1 MKYIKNYDLLATNEN
16 RKVVLDLI
24 ATAFASVSPEE
35 VFKNGFSFEDNILK
49 IQDKIFDLT
58 QFERIFLVGYGK
70 GSAGNCKMLENKLGD
85 RITEGFVNDVV
96 EEKFA
101 KLQSTLGTHPLPSQA
116 NFDFAKKVIEK
127 LTGLTEKD
135 LVLVV
140 TCGGGS
146 VLFETP
152 HKFDLNQMIAVNKAL
167 LQCGAT
173 ISEMNTIRK
182 RLSRVKGGGFAKI
195 LFPATVVNLI
205 YSDVPG
211 NDLSVIASAP
221 LVKDPT
227 TVQDAVAIYEKYNL
241 KDYNVFTPED
251 LIETPKEDQYFTK
264 VSNILM
270 LSNLTALNAMEK
282 KAKELGFTTFVM
294 TDRLQGDAHTM
305 GEKLIQETP
314 AGQILLAG
322 GETTIKVTGRGLGG
336 RNQSLV
342 LNALEHITDDT
353 VLATFGTDGWDFYWF
368 AGAIADKDTQ
378 KIAAQQ
384 QIDVKAYLADDNSYG
399 FWERVGGGILTGKQE
414 SNVSDLY
421 IVFKPAATSET
432 KQEKR
437 PRVLPAPI

>member
-16 RKVVLDLI
+16 RKVVLELI
-24 ATAFASVSPEE
+24 ETAYAAISPEE
-35 VFKNGFSFEDNILK
+35 VFKNGFTLENNLLK
-49 IQDKIFDLT
+49 IQDKTVDLT
-58 QFERIFLVGYGK
+58 LFERIFLIGYGK
-70 GSAGNCKMLENKLGD
+70 GSAGNAKMIEAKLGD
-85 RITEGFVNDVV
+85 WLTEGYVNDVV
-96 EEKFA
+96 EEQFT
-101 KLQSTLGTHPLPSQA
+101 KLHGTLGTHPLPSQA
-116 NFDFAKKVIEK
+116 NFDFAKNVIEK
-127 LTGLTEKD
+127 FSGLTEKD
-135 LVLVV
+135 LVIVV

-182 RLSRVKGGGFAKI
+182 KLSQVKGGGLAKI
-195 LFPATVVNLI
+195 LYPATVVNLI

-227 TVQDAVAIYEKYNL
+227 TIQDAVAIYEKYTL

-251 LIETPKEDQYFTK
+251 LVETPKEDKYFEK

-282 KAKELGFTTFVM
+282 KAKELGFSPFIM
-294 TDRLQGDAHTM
+294 TDRLQGDARTM
-305 GEKLIQETP
+305 GEKLLSENFP
-314 AGQILLAG
+314 GQILLAG
-322 GETTIKVTGRGLGG
+322 GETTIKITGKGLGG
-336 RNQSLV
+336 RNQALV
-342 LNALEHITDDT
+342 LNALDHIEGDT

-368 AGAIADKDTQ
+368 AGALADKDT
-378 KIAAQQ
+378 KKRVIEEHLDVAAY
-384 QIDVKAYLADDNSYG
+384 VGDDNSYG
-399 FWERVGGGILTGKQE
+399 FWEHIGGGILTGKQE

-421 IVFKPAATSET
+421 IVFKPEMPVQQEEET
-432 KQEKR
+432 T
-437 PRVLPAPI
+437 VLPAPIL